1 MNGSLVDSDGY
12 PRSDID
18 VYQVRHARHDIICL
32 QNDHKALMK
41 KIEQG
46 LQDLHQQS
54 LPLADPNGTN
64 VQVLDDLKP
73 FAFFNRVDMGSPADI
88 DGLSVN
94 DEICKFGT
102 VTAEN
107 FKCLS
112 CIKEVVEHSKNKPIQ
127 VVIRRD
133 GNMRLITLTP
143 RNWSGPGLLGCN
155 ILPVKTND
163 STEIVDR

>member
-1 MNGSLVDSDGY
+1 MNEVLKLISERDKIENQIKLLSEVLAENDNVGMNGSLVDSDGY

-88 DGLSVN
+88 D
-94 DEICKFGT
+94 
-102 VTAEN
+102 
-107 FKCLS
+107 
-112 CIKEVVEHSKNKPIQ
+112 